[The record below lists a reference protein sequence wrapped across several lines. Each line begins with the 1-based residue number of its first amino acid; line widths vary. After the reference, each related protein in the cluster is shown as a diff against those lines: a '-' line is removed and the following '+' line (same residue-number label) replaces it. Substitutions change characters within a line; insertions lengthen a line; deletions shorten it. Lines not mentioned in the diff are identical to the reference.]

1 MKNARMSSDF
11 NMQKDDLAST
21 FDETFVKNEYL
32 EKVNNLRRSK
42 MLSKWKNLKRW
53 QKWAIVLVC
62 LGLFGKALEVTGLA
76 PKTETEPVKTVQT
89 STTTSSKTKT
99 SKPSSS
105 AKPSSSKSEEKVS
118 KESSSESSS
127 SEDKLKD
134 ITEDQMGS
142 FIDYFKKDLTEKASD
157 ISTYSF
163 YNRGTILYMT
173 VPNEYKT
180 YSKADLQNFADGMLT
195 KEHEAFN
202 VWAAINNVNYE
213 RYPMFHIKTDDG
225 NALASQQLNGQM
237 KIKVK

>member
-1 MKNARMSSDF
+1 
-11 NMQKDDLAST
+11 
-21 FDETFVKNEYL
+21 
-32 EKVNNLRRSK
+32 

-62 LGLFGKALEVTGLA
+62 LAVLGKVFEITGLA
-76 PKTETEPVKTVQT
+76 PETKTEPVKTVQT
-89 STTTSSKTKT
+89 STSSKAKPKA

-105 AKPSSSKSEEKVS
+105 AKASSSKSEEQSS
-118 KESSSESSS
+118 KESSSEPS

-134 ITEDQMGS
+134 ITEGQMGS
-142 FIDYFKKDLTEKASD
+142 FIDYFKQDLTDKGLD

-163 YNRGTILYMT
+163 YNRSTILYMT

-180 YSKADLQNFADGMLT
+180 YSKADLQNFADGMLA

-225 NALASQQLNGQM
+225 NALASQKLNGTM
-237 KIKVK
+237 EVKVK

>member
-1 MKNARMSSDF
+1 
-11 NMQKDDLAST
+11 
-21 FDETFVKNEYL
+21 
-32 EKVNNLRRSK
+32 
-42 MLSKWKNLKRW
+42 MLSKWKSLKRW
-53 QKWAIVLVC
+53 QKWAVVLVC
-62 LGLFGKALEVTGLA
+62 LAVLGKVFEITGIA

-89 STTTSSKTKT
+89 ASSSSKAKPKA
-99 SKPSSS
+99 SKSSSS
-105 AKPSSSKSEEKVS
+105 AKASSSKTEESKSET

-134 ITEDQMGS
+134 ITEGQMGS
-142 FIDYFKKDLTEKASD
+142 FIDYFKQDLTDKGLD

-163 YNRGTILYMT
+163 YNRSTILYMT

-180 YSKADLQNFADGMLT
+180 YSKADLQNFADGMLA

-225 NALASQQLNGQM
+225 NALASQKLNGSM
-237 KIKVK
+237 EVKVK

>member
-1 MKNARMSSDF
+1 
-11 NMQKDDLAST
+11 
-21 FDETFVKNEYL
+21 
-32 EKVNNLRRSK
+32 

-53 QKWAIVLVC
+53 QKWAVVLVC
-62 LGLFGKALEVTGLA
+62 LAVLGKVFELTGLA

-89 STTTSSKTKT
+89 ASSSSKAKPKA

-105 AKPSSSKSEEKVS
+105 AKASSSKTEESKGET

-134 ITEDQMGS
+134 ITEGQMGS
-142 FIDYFKKDLTEKASD
+142 FIDYFKQDLTDKGLD

-163 YNRGTILYMT
+163 YNRSTILYMT

-180 YSKADLQNFADGMLT
+180 YSKADLQNFADGMLA

-225 NALASQQLNGQM
+225 NALASQKLNGSM
-237 KIKVK
+237 EVKVK

>member
-1 MKNARMSSDF
+1 
-11 NMQKDDLAST
+11 
-21 FDETFVKNEYL
+21 
-32 EKVNNLRRSK
+32 
-42 MLSKWKNLKRW
+42 MLSKWKTLKRW

-62 LGLFGKALEVTGLA
+62 LAVLA

-89 STTTSSKTKT
+89 ASSSSKAKPKA

-105 AKPSSSKSEEKVS
+105 AKASSSKSEERTS
-118 KESSSESSS
+118 KESSSESS

-134 ITEDQMGS
+134 ITEGQMGS
-142 FIDYFKKDLTEKASD
+142 FIDYFKQDLTDKGLD
-157 ISTYSF
+157 ISAYSF
-163 YNRGTILYMT
+163 YNRSTILYMT

-180 YSKADLQNFADGMLT
+180 YSKADLQNFADGMLA

-225 NALASQQLNGQM
+225 NALASQKLNGTM
-237 KIKVK
+237 EVKVK

>member
-1 MKNARMSSDF
+1 
-11 NMQKDDLAST
+11 
-21 FDETFVKNEYL
+21 
-32 EKVNNLRRSK
+32 

-53 QKWAIVLVC
+53 QKWVVVLVC
-62 LGLFGKALEVTGLA
+62 LAVLGKVFEITGLA
-76 PKTETEPVKTVQT
+76 PKTKTEPVKTVQT
-89 STTTSSKTKT
+89 ASSKAKPKA

-105 AKPSSSKSEEKVS
+105 AKASSSKSEEQPS
-118 KESSSESSS
+118 KESSSEPS

-134 ITEDQMGS
+134 ITEGQMGS
-142 FIDYFKKDLTEKASD
+142 FIDYFKQDLTDKGLD

-163 YNRGTILYMT
+163 YNRSTILYMT

-180 YSKADLQNFADGMLT
+180 YSKADLQNFADGMLA

-225 NALASQQLNGQM
+225 NALASQKLNGSM
-237 KIKVK
+237 EVKVK

>member
-1 MKNARMSSDF
+1 
-11 NMQKDDLAST
+11 
-21 FDETFVKNEYL
+21 
-32 EKVNNLRRSK
+32 

-62 LGLFGKALEVTGLA
+62 LAVLGKVFEITGLA
-76 PKTETEPVKTVQT
+76 PETKTEPVKTVQT
-89 STTTSSKTKT
+89 SASSKAKPKT

-105 AKPSSSKSEEKVS
+105 AKASSSKSEEQPS
-118 KESSSESSS
+118 KESSSEPS

-134 ITEDQMGS
+134 ITEGQMGS
-142 FIDYFKKDLTEKASD
+142 FIDYFKQDLTDKGLD

-163 YNRGTILYMT
+163 YNRSTILYMT

-180 YSKADLQNFADGMLT
+180 YSKADLQNFADGMLA

-225 NALASQQLNGQM
+225 NALASQKLNGSM
-237 KIKVK
+237 EIKVK

>member
-1 MKNARMSSDF
+1 
-11 NMQKDDLAST
+11 
-21 FDETFVKNEYL
+21 
-32 EKVNNLRRSK
+32 
-42 MLSKWKNLKRW
+42 MLSKWKTLKRW

-62 LGLFGKALEVTGLA
+62 LAVLGKVFELTGLA

-89 STTTSSKTKT
+89 ASSSSKAKPKA

-105 AKPSSSKSEEKVS
+105 AKASSSKSEERTS
-118 KESSSESSS
+118 KESSSESS

-142 FIDYFKKDLTEKASD
+142 FIDYFKQDLTDKGLD

-163 YNRGTILYMT
+163 YNRSTILYMT
-173 VPNEYKT
+173 VPNDYKYYNKT
-180 YSKADLQNFADGMLT
+180 DLQKFADGMLA

-202 VWAAINNVNYE
+202 VWAGINSVNYE

-225 NALASQQLNGQM
+225 NALASQKLNGSM
-237 KIKVK
+237 EVKVK

>member
-1 MKNARMSSDF
+1 
-11 NMQKDDLAST
+11 
-21 FDETFVKNEYL
+21 
-32 EKVNNLRRSK
+32 

-53 QKWAIVLVC
+53 QKWAVVLVC
-62 LGLFGKALEVTGLA
+62 LAVLGKVFEITGIA

-89 STTTSSKTKT
+89 ASSSSKTKPKA

-105 AKPSSSKSEEKVS
+105 AKASSSKSEES
-118 KESSSESSS
+118 KSETRESSSESSS

-134 ITEDQMGS
+134 ITEGQMGS
-142 FIDYFKKDLTEKASD
+142 FIDYFKQDLTDKGLD

-163 YNRGTILYMT
+163 YNRSTILYMT

-180 YSKADLQNFADGMLT
+180 YSKADLQNFADGMLA

-225 NALASQQLNGQM
+225 NALASQKLNGSM
-237 KIKVK
+237 EVKVK

>member
-1 MKNARMSSDF
+1 
-11 NMQKDDLAST
+11 
-21 FDETFVKNEYL
+21 
-32 EKVNNLRRSK
+32 
-42 MLSKWKNLKRW
+42 MLSKWKSLKRW

-62 LGLFGKALEVTGLA
+62 LAVLGKVFEITGLA
-76 PKTETEPVKTVQT
+76 PETKTEPVKTVQT
-89 STTTSSKTKT
+89 ASSSSKAKPKT

-105 AKPSSSKSEEKVS
+105 AKASSSKTEESKSET
-118 KESSSESSS
+118 KESSSESS

-134 ITEDQMGS
+134 ITEGQMGS
-142 FIDYFKKDLTEKASD
+142 FIDYFKQDLTDKGLD

-163 YNRGTILYMT
+163 YNRSTILYMT

-180 YSKADLQNFADGMLT
+180 YSKADLQNFADGMLA

-225 NALASQQLNGQM
+225 NALASQKLNGSM
-237 KIKVK
+237 EVKVK

>member
-1 MKNARMSSDF
+1 
-11 NMQKDDLAST
+11 
-21 FDETFVKNEYL
+21 
-32 EKVNNLRRSK
+32 
-42 MLSKWKNLKRW
+42 MLSKWKSLKRW

-62 LGLFGKALEVTGLA
+62 LAVLGKVFEITGLA
-76 PKTETEPVKTVQT
+76 PETKTEPVKTVQT
-89 STTTSSKTKT
+89 STSSKAKPKT

-105 AKPSSSKSEEKVS
+105 AKASSSKSEEQPS
-118 KESSSESSS
+118 KESSSEPS

-134 ITEDQMGS
+134 ITEGQMGS
-142 FIDYFKKDLTEKASD
+142 FIDYFKQDLTDKGLD

-163 YNRGTILYMT
+163 YNRSTILYMT

-180 YSKADLQNFADGMLT
+180 YSKADLQNFADGMLA

-225 NALASQQLNGQM
+225 NALASQKLNGSM
-237 KIKVK
+237 EVKVK

>member
-1 MKNARMSSDF
+1 
-11 NMQKDDLAST
+11 
-21 FDETFVKNEYL
+21 
-32 EKVNNLRRSK
+32 
-42 MLSKWKNLKRW
+42 MLSKWKKLKRW

-62 LGLFGKALEVTGLA
+62 LAVLGK
-76 PKTETEPVKTVQT
+76 ETEPVKTVQT
-89 STTTSSKTKT
+89 ASSSSKAKPKA

-105 AKPSSSKSEEKVS
+105 AKASSSKSEEATP
-118 KESSSESSS
+118 KESSSEPS

-134 ITEDQMGS
+134 ITEGQMGS
-142 FIDYFKKDLTEKASD
+142 FIDYFKQDLTDKGLD

-163 YNRGTILYMT
+163 YNRSTILYMT

-180 YSKADLQNFADGMLT
+180 YSKADLQNFADGMLA

-225 NALASQQLNGQM
+225 NALASQKLNGTM
-237 KIKVK
+237 EVKVK

>member
-1 MKNARMSSDF
+1 
-11 NMQKDDLAST
+11 
-21 FDETFVKNEYL
+21 
-32 EKVNNLRRSK
+32 

-53 QKWAIVLVC
+53 QKWVIVLVC
-62 LGLFGKALEVTGLA
+62 LAVLGKVFEITGLA
-76 PKTETEPVKTVQT
+76 PKTKTEPVKTVQT
-89 STTTSSKTKT
+89 STSSKAKPKA

-105 AKPSSSKSEEKVS
+105 AKASSSKSEEQSS
-118 KESSSESSS
+118 KESSSEPS

-134 ITEDQMGS
+134 ITESQMGS
-142 FIDYFKKDLTEKASD
+142 FIEYFKQDLTDKGLD

-163 YNRGTILYMT
+163 YNRSTILYMT

-180 YSKADLQNFADGMLT
+180 YSKADLQNFADGMLA

-225 NALASQQLNGQM
+225 NALASQKLNGSM
-237 KIKVK
+237 EVKVK